1 MSKSM
6 YSDPEIEKIVSI
18 NGNNKCVDC
27 GSEDPQWASLNN
39 SVFVCL
45 NCAGIHRNLG
55 INVSFIRS
63 LVMDSWDDKQ
73 LKLLFLGGNYRF
85 MENLEE
91 YGVVKDSNEV
101 TLNPDKIEKKYL
113 YKASQYYREL
123 LQAELNLESAPQKP
137 NTEEG
142 NMLIVDNNDL
152 TKDINNKYMGDFDNY
167 ENNDNNNDVI
177 NNRVVNEN
185 NYEQPGVEVKKEK
198 KGFFGKVGSFF
209 NKAADETKK
218 TYKKV
223 EEKVSKMEIK
233 KKLKET
239 GEKTVVLAKE
249 GGHYIADKATQ
260 VKNSEFVNRVGTGA
274 KEGFNS
280 GVSKVKGLFTK
291 KNNGTENNVN
301 IENIE
306 ESDDYPGQS

>member
-1 MSKSM
+1 M

-55 INVSFIRS
+55 IEVSFIRS

-91 YGVVKDSNEV
+91 YGLVKDSTEV

-113 YKASQYYREL
+113 YKASQYYREM
-123 LQAELNLESAPQKP
+123 LQAELNLENAPNKP
-137 NTEEG
+137 NKEEG
-142 NMLIVDNNDL
+142 SQLNVENNDL
-152 TKDINNKYMGDFDNY
+152 TNDINNKYMGDFDNY
-167 ENNDNNNDVI
+167 GENDMKNYTNFNNN
-177 NNRVVNEN
+177 EQN
-185 NYEQPGVEVKKEK
+185 NYAEPGKEEKKVK

-239 GEKTVVLAKE
+239 GQKTVVLAKE
-249 GGHYIADKATQ
+249 GGTYIADKATQ
-260 VKNSEFVNRVGTGA
+260 VKNSEFVNKVATGT
-274 KEGFNS
+274 KEGFNTV
-280 GVSKVKGLFTK
+280 GSKVKGLFTK
-291 KNNGTENNVN
+291 NNNNTETNVN
-301 IENIE
+301 IG
-306 ESDDYPGQS
+306 ESNDYPGQS